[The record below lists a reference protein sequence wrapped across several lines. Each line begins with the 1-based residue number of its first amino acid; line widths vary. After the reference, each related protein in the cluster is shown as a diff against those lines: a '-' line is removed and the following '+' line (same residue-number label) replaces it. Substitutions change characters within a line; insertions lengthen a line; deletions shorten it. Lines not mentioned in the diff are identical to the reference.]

1 MTRADDGCN
10 LMKVGSKHH
19 VTAIVEEIQ
28 ICQCSQHSK
37 MSWQQSCV
45 QMTMLV
51 KTGICCNSYYW
62 LFNGLSLHISLSSLS
77 IYGICF

>member
-28 ICQCSQHSK
+28 ICQCSHHSR
-37 MSWQQSCV
+37 MSWQQSCI
-45 QMTMLV
+45 QMAMLV
-51 KTGICCNSYYW
+51 KTRICCNSYYW
-62 LFNGLSLHISLSSLS
+62 SFNG
-77 IYGICF
+77 